1 MIYSV
6 LITFITNTDYV
17 LCFCFSLSFLLEFN
31 LYSWWNID
39 LSVKGNRNFVMIYR
53 HLRSER
59 GRIFGKCE
67 WQKEN
72 LFCLMLIL

>member
-1 MIYSV
+1 MVYSV

-39 LSVKGNRNFVMIYR
+39 LSVKGNRNFMMI
-53 HLRSER
+53 
-59 GRIFGKCE
+59 
-67 WQKEN
+67 
-72 LFCLMLIL
+72 